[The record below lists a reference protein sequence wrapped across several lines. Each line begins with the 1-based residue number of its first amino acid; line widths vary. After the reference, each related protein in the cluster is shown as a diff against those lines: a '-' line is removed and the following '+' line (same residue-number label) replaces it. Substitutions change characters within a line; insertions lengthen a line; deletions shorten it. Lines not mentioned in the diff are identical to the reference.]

1 MEGGREGWME
11 VERDGGRKGGMEV
24 GREVER
30 EGWRV
35 GNSIEMTFA
44 NVNSAKFLLIF
55 G

>member
-1 MEGGREGWME
+1 MDGGREGWREEGRDGGREGGREGW
-11 VERDGGRKGGMEV
+11 
-24 GREVER
+24 RE
-30 EGWRV
+30 